1 MQYDI
6 NQLAANVIGE
16 FEDPVIL
23 RYTHNNGN
31 EELEAHGDLSSLLTG
46 LVYMTDKLIATVD
59 DYIDENGENDDGLT
73 EEDLLLAKQ
82 VCFSQVFMLL
92 VNCAKHVGY
101 PMGALREIIEHI
113 EEDKDA

>member
-6 NQLAANVIGE
+6 NQLAANMIGE
-16 FEDPVIL
+16 FKDPVIL

-31 EELEAHGDLSSLLTG
+31 EELEARGDLSSLLTG

-59 DYIDENGENDDGLT
+59 DDIDENGDGLT